1 MEINKKK
8 ISNINL
14 LIIFLLLLALFS
26 YVAINKFQKDK
37 DQTLA
42 QVPISINLL
51 TSVHPDLPWNFR
63 PVEPKIL
70 VKPGE
75 VTTVEYIV
83 ENLGNTETTG
93 IATFVYFPNQFGNYI
108 SKINCFCYDA
118 QTLKPK
124 QKDKFEFTLS
134 SSMQFMIA
142 KMFIENLKFFD
153 FRFFEK
159 FSIFRFFKISIGFPM
174 EIFDRKFFGVT
185 NFKMT
190 QLPRY

>member
-75 VTTVEYIV
+75 VTTVKYIV

-93 IATFVYFPNQFGNYI
+93 IATFVYFPNQFGKYI

-124 QKDKFEFTLS
+124 QKDKFTLILLIDPEVTKDSKTKGIKEATIQFT
-134 SSMQFMIA
+134 
-142 KMFIENLKFFD
+142 FFNYKD
-153 FRFFEK
+153 YKEK
-159 FSIFRFFKISIGFPM
+159 KS
-174 EIFDRKFFGVT
+174 
-185 NFKMT
+185 
-190 QLPRY
+190 

>member
-8 ISNINL
+8 ISNINI
-14 LIIFLLLLALFS
+14 LIIFLMILALLF
-26 YVAINKFQKDK
+26 YVTINKFQKDK
-37 DQTLA
+37 DQTLS
-42 QVPISINLL
+42 QEPILINLL

-63 PVEPKIL
+63 PLEPKIV

-83 ENLGNTETTG
+83 ENLGNVETTG

-124 QKDKFEFTLS
+124 QKAKYTLVLLIDPEATKDSKTKNIKEVTIQFT
-134 SSMQFMIA
+134 
-142 KMFIENLKFFD
+142 FFD
-153 FRFFEK
+153 YKEYK
-159 FSIFRFFKISIGFPM
+159 KKKS
-174 EIFDRKFFGVT
+174 
-185 NFKMT
+185 
-190 QLPRY
+190 

>member
-8 ISNINL
+8 ISNIKL
-14 LIIFLLLLALFS
+14 LIIFLLVLALFS

-124 QKDKFEFTLS
+124 QKDKFTLILLIDPEVTKDSKTKGIKEATIQFT
-134 SSMQFMIA
+134 
-142 KMFIENLKFFD
+142 FFNYKD
-153 FRFFEK
+153 YKEK
-159 FSIFRFFKISIGFPM
+159 KS
-174 EIFDRKFFGVT
+174 
-185 NFKMT
+185 
-190 QLPRY
+190 

>member
-8 ISNINL
+8 ISNIKL
-14 LIIFLLLLALFS
+14 LIIFLLVLALFS

-124 QKDKFEFTLS
+124 QKDKFTLLLLIDPEVTKDSKTKGIKEATIQFT
-134 SSMQFMIA
+134 
-142 KMFIENLKFFD
+142 FFNYKD
-153 FRFFEK
+153 YKEK
-159 FSIFRFFKISIGFPM
+159 KS
-174 EIFDRKFFGVT
+174 
-185 NFKMT
+185 
-190 QLPRY
+190 